1 MKKRMHIFVSGRVQG
16 VFFRSSTK
24 DMAQELGLTGWVRNL
39 GDGRVEAVF
48 EGEQGGVEKMIQWC
62 RRGPEYARVDNI
74 EVIPERYTGEFK
86 GFAVRHSIS
95 D

>member
-74 EVIPERYTGEFK
+74 EVDRK
-86 GFAVRHSIS
+86 SVV
-95 D
+95 